1 MDIKYRNGNCRAI
14 HNLCVNVSSS
24 MVQKVKPSS
33 NAVQPS
39 FLFFLWIFITCFEKK
54 AVVESYN
61 KFSTFW
67 SKYYPSKLKMTIT
80 CSSEIRSDDDREN
93 LIIDSLQLS
102 EKEEKCSSGDDSPA
116 LLHYIALCAS
126 NGVCSFM
133 AFVAYSLFSPF
144 FPQEVS
150 TYIYWLMIYHKWSL
164 HWKINVIPSIISD

>member
-1 MDIKYRNGNCRAI
+1 MCQARWCR
-14 HNLCVNVSSS
+14 
-24 MVQKVKPSS
+24 KS
-33 NAVQPS
+33 NPVLTRSNPLS
-39 FLFFLWIFITCFEKK
+39 LFLWIFITCFEKK

-67 SKYYPSKLKMTIT
+67 SKHYPYKLKMTIT

-116 LLHYIALCAS
+116 LLHYITLCAS

-133 AFVAYSLFSPF
+133 AFVTYSLFSPF

-150 TYIYWLMIYHKWSL
+150 TYIYWLMIYHNKWSL